1 MTKTVIIN
9 SSHFVKNSG
18 NQYTYTFPSS
28 KRFAVGSGIG
38 VNGIAIYNS
47 VFNITTARQN
57 NSIVFIFLGVSY
69 TFTIPDGYYSISD
82 LNYFLQ
88 SQFILN
94 GLYLT
99 ANDGSDN
106 VYFAEILINTVR
118 YSTSLNFYVIP
129 TESDA
134 LAQGYSKPANST
146 WSYPVSQRTPS
157 LTFSS
162 VFGELVGQEAGTYP
176 PVNTSLNT
184 QYLSTKT
191 PVISPVDSLILCC
204 NLVYSSFSIPNNVFY
219 SVPISSQLGSL
230 INFNPSSVVYND
242 ILPQS
247 FSTLEITFFDQKFQK
262 VILNDVELTLSL
274 SIYEPPV

>member
-18 NQYTYTFPSS
+18 NQYTYVFPSS
-28 KRFAVGSGIG
+28 KRFTVGSGIG
-38 VNGIAIYNS
+38 VCGIAVYNS
-47 VFNITTARQN
+47 VFNITSVRQN

-69 TFTIPDGYYSISD
+69 TFTIPDGYYSIF
-82 LNYFLQ
+82 NYFLQ

-106 VYFAEILINTVR
+106 MYFAELLINTVR

-134 LAQGYSKPANST
+134 LSLGYSKPANSS

-162 VFGELVGQEAGTYP
+162 AFG
-176 PVNTSLNT
+176 
-184 QYLSTKT
+184 
-191 PVISPVDSLILCC
+191 
-204 NLVYSSFSIPNNVFY
+204 
-219 SVPISSQLGSL
+219 
-230 INFNPSSVVYND
+230 
-242 ILPQS
+242 
-247 FSTLEITFFDQKFQK
+247 
-262 VILNDVELTLSL
+262 
-274 SIYEPPV
+274 